1 MKIIALLMLGI
12 FALDMAL
19 VLSFLQSWIAGGV
32 LVITLACMI
41 YLLNKQKAGQ
51 GERQSKTITKGWNLG
66 KALELSNPDR
76 PTQIENAVIAPGIL
90 NLGLLFIGGPG
101 AGKTES
107 ATLGFINQLKNHSPG
122 SGWVYFEGKGDVDI
136 YKKAVAMGDAP
147 DHFFSS
153 ELPGSETINLF
164 AGTAHDV
171 IDRLGKILIGETTS
185 TSFYS
190 DEQRAVLARII
201 PLLRCLPDPTNMRDL
216 YVALSVEDAGNEL
229 LRRAKEAGTDPV
241 ELTMAGQ
248 WLAQPIATRLKNVSG
263 LLNRLFIFVHGP
275 YADRLNAYQPDI
287 DISEAVTNGKR
298 LYLHLPLTSFA
309 RDVAVAIIET
319 FGVEA
324 RKRQLAGTENLK
336 IYPQLYDDWGA
347 FFHAGFGPFSARCR
361 SAGMPLS
368 FGFQSRAQL
377 DAVSSTFADELDD
390 TIATKI
396 ILRVQGSK
404 TSLYAI
410 DLLGQ
415 YEAHDIGTSDSSSGH
430 DSTSVRYV
438 QQARINPRQLRELQ
452 PGEAYVSTLIKSS
465 DKVTNP
471 LWKLRLPLPDFKGW
485 QSIQMPASRVHE
497 EGRGLGLWSRYMN
510 PAKLAEIHAT
520 VEASL
525 IEIEGNDKA
534 AAALNRAAAFERLV
548 VNPGLEA

>member
-1 MKIIALLMLGI
+1 MKIIILIMLGI
-12 FALDMAL
+12 LSLDMMLDIYFMHAMT
-19 VLSFLQSWIAGGV
+19 AGVV
-32 LVITLACMI
+32 LVITLASMI
-41 YLLNKQKAGQ
+41 VILNMRRA
-51 GERQSKTITKGWNLG
+51 GERQTKSKSVVKGWELG
-66 KALELSNPDR
+66 KAFELSNPDR
-76 PTQIENAVIAPGIL
+76 PTPVDNAIIAPGIL

-136 YKKAVAMGDAP
+136 YKKAVAMGDAL
-147 DHFFSS
+147 DYFFSS
-153 ELPGSETINLF
+153 ELSGSSTINLF

-287 DISEAVTNGKR
+287 VISEAVTNGKK

-309 RDVAVAIIET
+309 KDVAVAIIET

-377 DAVSSTFADELDD
+377 DAVSHTFADELDD

-404 TSLYAI
+404 TSAYAI

-415 YEAHDIGTSDSSSGH
+415 YEAHDVGTSDSSSGN
-430 DSTSVRYV
+430 DNTSVRYI

-465 DKVTNP
+465 NKVTNP
-471 LWKLRLPLPDFKGW
+471 LWKLRLPLPNFNGW
-485 QSIQMPASRVHE
+485 QSIQLPAARVHD

-520 VEASL
+520 VEASIL
-525 IEIEGNDKA
+525 ETEGNEKA
-534 AAALNRAAAFERLV
+534 ATALNREAAFERLSL
-548 VNPGLEA
+548 NPGFID

>member
-1 MKIIALLMLGI
+1 MKIIALLILVI
-12 FALDMAL
+12 FALDMTLAL
-19 VLSFLQSWIAGGV
+19 YFLDSWVAGGLLMV
-32 LVITLACMI
+32 TLASMVFI
-41 YLLNKQKAGQ
+41 LSRREAGQ
-51 GERQSKTITKGWNLG
+51 GNTKNVVKGWNLG

-76 PTQIENAVIAPGIL
+76 PTQVENAVIAPGIL

-164 AGTAHDV
+164 AGEAHDV

-201 PLLRCLPDPTNMRDL
+201 PLLRCLPESTNMRDL

-229 LRRAKEAGTDPV
+229 LRRAKDAGTNPV
-241 ELTMAGQ
+241 ELSLAGQ

-287 DISEAVTNGKR
+287 DISKAVAAGEK

-309 RDVAVAIIET
+309 RDVAIAIIET

-324 RKRQLAGTENLK
+324 RKRQLAGTENLA

-347 FFHAGFGPFSARCR
+347 FFHAGFGPYSARCR

-368 FGFQSRAQL
+368 FGFQSLAQL
-377 DAVSSTFADELDD
+377 NAVSQTFADELDD

-396 ILRVQGSK
+396 ILRVQGDK
-404 TSLYAI
+404 TSEYAI
-410 DLLGQ
+410 RLLGQ
-415 YEAHDIGTSDSSSGH
+415 YESHDVSTNDSSSGH
-430 DSTSVRYV
+430 DGTSVRFAE
-438 QQARINPRQLRELQ
+438 QARINSRQLRELQ

-471 LWKLRLPLPDFKGW
+471 LWKLRLPLPDFTGW
-485 QSIQMPASRVHE
+485 QAVQLPAARNHE
-497 EGRGLGLWSRYMN
+497 EGQGLGLWSRYMN

-520 VEASL
+520 VEAAL
-525 IEIEGNDKA
+525 LAAELEGKVST
-534 AAALNRAAAFERLV
+534 ALKREDAFARLS
-548 VNPGLEA
+548 VNPGLEV